1 MSQLKDLEDC
11 MFEIAKDESISAS
24 DAEEY
29 FANMCHCLDL
39 DNSAI
44 DQHADSLFDRVI
56 CWQEWCNSG
65 TLSPSNYIQ
74 Q

>member
-29 FANMCHCLDL
+29 FANICHCLDL

-56 CWQEWCNSG
+56 CWQEWCNSD